1 MSLAQIKEEI
11 HRMSAEER
19 AEVEKLLRILRVT
32 SAPGYCERIAAANAE
47 MDAGVKYSREG
58 MQAVLAQ
65 DRDVAS

>member
-19 AEVEKLLRILRVT
+19 AEVEKLLRILRVA
-32 SAPGYCERIAAANAE
+32 SAPGYSERIAAANAE
-47 MDAGVKYSREG
+47 MDAGVKYSRED